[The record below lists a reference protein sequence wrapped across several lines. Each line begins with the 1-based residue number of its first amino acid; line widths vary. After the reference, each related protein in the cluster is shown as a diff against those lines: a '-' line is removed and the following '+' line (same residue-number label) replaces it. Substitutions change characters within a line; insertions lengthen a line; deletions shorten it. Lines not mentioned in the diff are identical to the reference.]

1 MDKKFLKAKDI
12 AQLWGITPRR
22 VNQLCTAGF
31 INGAYKEGRYW
42 LIPSDTTNRKSF
54 ETNKPHLCPADYS
67 HVRLESLHIKKFPK
81 NAIMSTKRF
90 S

>member
-42 LIPSDTTNRKSF
+42 LIPSDTTKP
-54 ETNKPHLCPADYS
+54 ETF
-67 HVRLESLHIKKFPK
+67 VRQITP
-81 NAIMSTKRF
+81 MSGWNHF
-90 S
+90 I